1 MCENIR
7 RQKALNTICIC
18 AVIALLLSLVF
29 MAIFSTTTAS
39 AEDQLTSGAD
49 STISTPSDTA
59 ADLGAIKN
67 ITIILWSSVGGV
79 FVLFVIALILVHNQN
94 MSEEKKAA
102 KKAKREAK
110 KAKKAQK
117 KEDKKADATNS
128 KKGKNSQKQDKSKS
142 DKDKNK
148 LKPIKTH
155 TPRRRRLPCRR

>member
-102 KKAKREAK
+102 KKLNARLRKPKKRK
-110 KAKKAQK
+110 RKKIKKQTQLIQRKAKIL
-117 KEDKKADATNS
+117 
-128 KKGKNSQKQDKSKS
+128 KSKI
-142 DKDKNK
+142 NQN
-148 LKPIKTH
+148 LTKT
-155 TPRRRRLPCRR
+155 RINSNL

>member
-67 ITIILWSSVGGV
+67 ITIILEILHFILYNQINHTGVKRYVGQQ
-79 FVLFVIALILVHNQN
+79 FAFTAFKYNA
-94 MSEEKKAA
+94 EEAY
-102 KKAKREAK
+102 
-110 KAKKAQK
+110 
-117 KEDKKADATNS
+117 
-128 KKGKNSQKQDKSKS
+128 KGKSAKIAACN
-142 DKDKNK
+142 
-148 LKPIKTH
+148 
-155 TPRRRRLPCRR
+155 RRGQI